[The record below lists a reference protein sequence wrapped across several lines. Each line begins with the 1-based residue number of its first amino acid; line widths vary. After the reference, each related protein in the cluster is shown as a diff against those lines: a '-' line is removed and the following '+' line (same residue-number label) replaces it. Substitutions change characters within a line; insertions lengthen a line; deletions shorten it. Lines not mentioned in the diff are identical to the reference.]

1 MGALPTHMYAYQAH
15 ARHVEARRDTHT
27 HTYTIMQTYNQE
39 IKITKVRI

>member
-1 MGALPTHMYAYQAH
+1 MYAYQAH

-27 HTYTIMQTYNQE
+27 HTHTHTHTIMQTYNQE